1 MAMPK
6 SEKFLRDL
14 SVVIPTYN
22 EAENIGP
29 LILKIEKIFQHHGI
43 NGEIIIVDDNSPDG
57 TADVVKRYLGKF
69 DNIRILERKAK
80 LGLGYAYKEG
90 FRAVNG
96 RIVMEM
102 DADFSHDPSDI
113 PRIFEKCIKESD
125 VVIGSRY
132 VRGGRIVGWNFTR
145 RMVSFLANM
154 LVDIFLRLR
163 VKDNTAGFRAYRR
176 EALEAILPNVKCNSY
191 DFQVEMLL
199 KAKEKGL
206 TIKEIP
212 VVFRERMRGK
222 SKLGR
227 KEILKFVK
235 MLLDE
240 ALFSNKRARKRNEFN
255 NN

>member
-1 MAMPK
+1 MHMSITNNEEFP
-6 SEKFLRDL
+6 RDL

-29 LILKIEKIFQHHGI
+29 LILKIENIFQYYGI
-43 NGEIIIVDDNSPDG
+43 NGEIVIVDDNSPDG
-57 TADVVKRYLGKF
+57 TADIVKKYLAKF

-90 FRAVNG
+90 FKAVSG
-96 RIVMEM
+96 RVVMEM

-113 PRIFEKCIKESD
+113 PRIFQKCINDSD

-132 VRGGRIVGWNFTR
+132 VRSGRIVGWNFVR
-145 RMVSFLANM
+145 RMVSFFANI
-154 LVDIFLRLR
+154 LVDVFLRLG

-176 EALEAILPNVKCNSY
+176 EALDAILPNVKCNSY

-199 KAKEKGL
+199 KAKKQGL
-206 TIKEIP
+206 TLKEIP
-212 VVFRERMRGK
+212 VVFRERARGK

-227 KEILKFVK
+227 KEFLKFIK
-235 MLLDE
+235 MLISQTIL
-240 ALFSNKRARKRNEFN
+240 N
-255 NN
+255 NNYLTKK